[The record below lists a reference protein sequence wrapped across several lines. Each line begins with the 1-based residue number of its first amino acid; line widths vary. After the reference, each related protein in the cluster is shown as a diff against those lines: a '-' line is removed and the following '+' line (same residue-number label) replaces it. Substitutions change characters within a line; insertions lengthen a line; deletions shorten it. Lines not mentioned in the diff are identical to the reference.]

1 MNLLNHKQ
9 CDYKGRYSP
18 DCSLPLPA
26 HDEILAYG
34 KDGKTYHNLDAI
46 DFKPNRNQHRCKMV
60 NGELRLIEAPAHR
73 QKKLEALGN
82 F

>member
-1 MNLLNHKQ
+1 MNLLNQKQ

-26 HDEILAYG
+26 HDEILAYH
-34 KDGKTYHNLDAI
+34 KDGKTYWNLDAI
-46 DFKPNRNQHRCKMV
+46 DFKPKRSQHRCKMV
-60 NGELRLIEAPAHR
+60 NGKVKLIEAPASI
-73 QKKLEALGN
+73 QKKRTAIGN

>member
-1 MNLLNHKQ
+1 MN
-9 CDYKGRYSP
+9 G
-18 DCSLPLPA
+18 LPLPT
-26 HDEILAYG
+26 HEEILAYTR
-34 KDGKTYHNLDAI
+34 DGKTYHNLDAI

-60 NGELRLIEAPAHR
+60 NGELRLIEAPAHH